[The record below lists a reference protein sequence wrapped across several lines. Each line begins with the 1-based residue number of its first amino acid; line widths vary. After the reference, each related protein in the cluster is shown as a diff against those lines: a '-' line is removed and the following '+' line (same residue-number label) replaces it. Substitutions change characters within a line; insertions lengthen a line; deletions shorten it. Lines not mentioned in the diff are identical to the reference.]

1 MNAMNAVDSAQARLW
16 NGPAGQAWVEAQ
28 VILDRMF
35 EPLER
40 MLVDTVVA
48 ASARHVLDIGCGTGA
63 TVLAACRAL
72 GPHAQCTGVD
82 ISAPMIAAACARA
95 DREGLAAAFICA
107 DAQVHAFEPAGA
119 DMIVSRFGVMFF
131 DDPLAAFANLRRA
144 ARLGAGLRCLAWRS
158 AAENPFMT
166 TAERAA
172 APFLPALP
180 ARRPDGPGQFA
191 FADPDRVR
199 GILAGSGWTD
209 IDIHPVDVALTLP
222 EPDLMQYLTR
232 LGPLGLVLD
241 QAAEATRARIIQAV
255 RAAFE
260 PYVQGAAV
268 VYAAALWSVAAT
280 APFA

>member
-1 MNAMNAVDSAQARLW
+1 MNAMNAVDSGQARLW

-28 VILDRMF
+28 AILDRMF

-40 MLVDTVVA
+40 MLVDAVVA

-72 GPHAQCTGVD
+72 GPPARCTGID
-82 ISAPMIAAACARA
+82 IAAPIIAAARARA
-95 DREGLAAAFICA
+95 DREGLAAGFICA
-107 DAQVHAFEPAGA
+107 DAQAHGFEPGGA

-144 ARLGAGLRCLAWRS
+144 ARPGAGLRCLAWRS

-180 ARRPDGPGQFA
+180 ARRP
-191 FADPDRVR
+191 
-199 GILAGSGWTD
+199 GSGWTD
-209 IDIHPVDVALTLP
+209 IDINPVDVALTLP

-241 QAAEATRARIIQAV
+241 QADGAIRARIIETV
-255 RAAFE
+255 RAAFD
-260 PYVQGAAV
+260 PYVRSAEV
-268 VYAAALWSVAAT
+268 RFAAALWSVAAT